1 MKHKILFA
9 FLALATSFSLVS
21 CGDDD
26 KDNDPKPSK
35 ATYQDTGSELIVTY
49 PLIDDNNK
57 FLGTCKEIISYK
69 DETIIS
75 YTIMACCNNAADAEK
90 VYNDAL
96 EEIKDPESEII
107 DVKKEG
113 NNIIMTGELPEDCTV
128 EMLRIM
134 LQEQVAEENG
144 DNELQRKLEDE
155 LTQLLLEDELRI
167 K

>member
-9 FLALATSFSLVS
+9 FLALVTSFSLVS

-35 ATYQDTGSELIVTY
+35 ATYKDTGSELIITY
-49 PLIDDNNK
+49 PLTDDNDK
-57 FLGTCKEIISYK
+57 FIGTCKETVSYK

-75 YTIMACCNNAADAEK
+75 YTILASCNSAADAEK
-90 VYNDAL
+90 VYKEAL
-96 EEIKDPESEII
+96 EEKNDPESDFI

-113 NNIIMTGELPEDCTV
+113 NNVIITCEIPDDIDI

-134 LQEQVAEENG
+134 LQIQVAEENG
-144 DNELQRKLEDE
+144 DKELEKKLEDE
-155 LTQLLLEDELRI
+155 LNELIFGELRVD
-167 K
+167 